1 MLRILF
7 IEPSATLRHA
17 LGKQLRH
24 SDYDVTIETDYETGL
39 NHLLSQQ
46 TLRPFD
52 AIILDW
58 PNQTLTSTDEL
69 LANLSEPPFDELAL
83 VVLSHEPD
91 PAKLEWVSGREHT
104 AFLLWDN
111 HHDITQSLQKLL
123 NRESPQT
130 QALNREAEDP
140 IRILLV
146 DDSPTARVKFRKLLA
161 NAGYL
166 TDTASGAKEAR
177 EKAHQNRYDIAIIDY
192 FMPDVTGDALCR
204 QLLDDTYTAPIM
216 PAILTSTYLDK
227 VITDSLAAGAVDC
240 MFKNEATDLFLA
252 RVAAMSRTVRMTRRI
267 EQERLRLS
275 GILSSVG
282 DGVYGMSREGL
293 ITFVNPAVCQ
303 ILGYDGDQQLVGRK
317 PADLFHSK
325 NAMMLIPGKQALPMQ
340 KAVEQGQK
348 LYAVESVF
356 TRTDGTP
363 IQVELTI
370 FPLCIDGHEEGAVIA
385 FRDISVRK
393 LLEEELKWQANHDP
407 LTKLLNRMYLED
419 VLEQEVQRLQRS
431 EEQSALLYIDL
442 DRFKYIND
450 TIGHAAGDQLLIE
463 VGQQLNQR
471 LRKADI
477 LARIGGDEFA
487 IILHN
492 INSKDL
498 FNAADG
504 FRQLLEDYS
513 FTREG
518 RTYKINGSL
527 GVSVISKNTRTPG
540 EVLSNADIACHVAKG
555 KGRNRT
561 HIYNPT
567 EDDKVSMDME
577 LGWSTRLRQ
586 ALDNDSFALYY
597 QPIIPIAQIDMDT
610 LPDDQGALWSQL
622 LQHEANN
629 TDTFYE
635 ALLRMHDSQGKPVS
649 PNAFLPTA
657 ERFNMM
663 PDIDKWVVKNA
674 LAQLSQYQIQHPATT
689 ITINLSGQSLESQEL
704 VNTIHQAI
712 SAHSLN
718 PENILFEITETCA
731 IARIDKARN
740 FINQLSEF
748 GCRFALDDFG
758 SGYCSFA
765 HLKNLP
771 VDFIKIDGLFV
782 KDIVNDPMDRA
793 IVTSITHIAHSLGK
807 KTIAEFVENTATL
820 RLLKDCGV
828 DYVQG
833 FYITPPISRLPLTE
847 EPDLSVNSGLYE
859 S

>member
-24 SDYDVTIETDYETGL
+24 TDYDVTIETDYETGL
-39 NHLLSQQ
+39 NHLASQGNN
-46 TLRPFD
+46 TPFD
-52 AIILDW
+52 AVILGW
-58 PNQTLTSTDEL
+58 PKQTLTSTDEL
-69 LANLSEPPFDELAL
+69 LASLSEAPFDELPL

-91 PAKLEWVSGREHT
+91 LAKLEWVSGRKHT

-111 HHDITQSLQKLL
+111 HQDIIQSLQKLL
-123 NRESPQT
+123 SLEPSPENT
-130 QALNREAEDP
+130 PDRGCKEP
-140 IRILLV
+140 IHVLLV
-146 DDSPTARVKFRKLLA
+146 DDSPTARVKFRKLLV

-166 TDTASGAKEAR
+166 ADTAAGAKEAL

-204 QLLDDTYTAPIM
+204 QLRDDTYTTSIM

-240 MFKNEATDLFLA
+240 MFKNEANDLFLA

-267 EQERLRLS
+267 EQERLRLA

-282 DGVYGMSREGL
+282 DGVYGMSCEGL
-293 ITFVNPAVCQ
+293 ITFVNPAVRQ
-303 ILGYDGDQQLVGRK
+303 ILGYDNEQQLVGKK
-317 PADLFHSK
+317 PADLFH
-325 NAMMLIPGKQALPMQ
+325 NDGATMLIPGKEDLPMRQ
-340 KAVEQGQK
+340 AIEQGQK

-356 TRTDGTP
+356 IRTDGTP

-419 VLEQEVQRLQRS
+419 ALEQEVQRLKRS

-477 LARIGGDEFA
+477 LARLGGDEFA

-492 INSKDL
+492 INSEAL

-518 RTYKINGSL
+518 RIYKINGSI
-527 GVSVISKNTRTPG
+527 GVALINKDTRTPG
-540 EVLSNADIACHVAKG
+540 EALSNADIACHIAKG

-561 HIYNPT
+561 HIYSHH
-567 EDDKVSMDME
+567 EDDKASMDME

-586 ALDNDSFALYY
+586 ALENDSFSLYY
-597 QPIIPIAQIDMDT
+597 QPIIPLARIDIDA
-610 LPDDQGALWSQL
+610 LPREQGALWSQS
-622 LQHEANN
+622 LQHESG
-629 TDTFYE
+629 TDMIYE
-635 ALLRMHDSQGKPVS
+635 VLLRMHNSQGSPVS

-663 PDIDKWVVKNA
+663 PDIDNWVVKNA
-674 LAQLSQYQIQHPATT
+674 LEQLALYQVTHPATT
-689 ITINLSGQSLESQEL
+689 ITINLSGQSLGSQEL
-704 VNTIHQAI
+704 LETICQTI
-712 SAHSLN
+712 SAKSLN
-718 PENILFEITETCA
+718 PQHILFEITETCA
-731 IARIDKARN
+731 IARIDEARS

-765 HLKNLP
+765 HLKTLP

-807 KTIAEFVENTATL
+807 KTVAEFVENAATL
-820 RLLKDCGV
+820 KLLKDCGV

-833 FYITPPISRLPLTE
+833 FYITPPISQLPMAE
-847 EPDLSVNSGLYE
+847 NSDIGINSELQPL
-859 S
+859 